1 MNGAPIIGNGAK
13 TYKDLV
19 FRQLCNELRQNIIAF
34 TSCEPARSHRR
45 FSDHIREAVSAA
57 CSNAAEG
64 FGHRTHAEFAQFMSV
79 ARASVM
85 ETQDKLD
92 EALQSGYIAQAGY
105 DDLVHLASR
114 AIGAG
119 TKLSIYLEGGAHYP
133 RRGRSTRKR

>member
-1 MNGAPIIGNGAK
+1 MVPASSGMGAK

-19 FRQLCNELRQNIIAF
+19 FRQLCNELRQKIIAF

-45 FSDHIREAVSAA
+45 FSDHIREAVCVA

-85 ETQDKLD
+85 ETQDRLD

-105 DDLVHLASR
+105 DDLVHSPA
-114 AIGAG
+114 
-119 TKLSIYLEGGAHYP
+119 
-133 RRGRSTRKR
+133 GRSEPAQS